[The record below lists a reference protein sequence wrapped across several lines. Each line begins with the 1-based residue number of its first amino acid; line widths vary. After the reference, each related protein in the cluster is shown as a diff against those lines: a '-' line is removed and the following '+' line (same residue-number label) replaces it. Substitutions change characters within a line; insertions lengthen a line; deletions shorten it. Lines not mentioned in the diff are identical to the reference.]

1 MRHGSDY
8 MRRYRRFNGHPFEI
22 QPRTQRERVSLI
34 TGEIEY
40 YSPPEDMAYFV
51 KSDAQ
56 KEAVKRREA
65 GHKIRIV
72 ESRNVKF
79 FGGDIAFFI
88 YQKCEEDE

>member
-1 MRHGSDY
+1 
-8 MRRYRRFNGHPFEI
+8 MRRYRRFSGQPFEI
-22 QPRTQRERVSLI
+22 QPRTKGTL
-34 TGEIEY
+34 Y
-40 YSPPEDMAYFV
+40 DAAYFV

-56 KEAVKRREA
+56 KEAAKRREA

-88 YQKCEEDE
+88 YQKCEEE